1 MKQTTNADCSS
12 VRKSLTPHLR
22 GKDTCPGHA
31 ARGVLGTVL
40 LEKIKGYGFAPK
52 LTTNLDNAPIAAT
65 HTAPMRESIELRE
78 AEVKKEAF
86 MEGIKAIAVND
97 L

>member
-1 MKQTTNADCSS
+1 M
-12 VRKSLTPHLR
+12 
-22 GKDTCPGHA
+22 
-31 ARGVLGTVL
+31 LGTVL

-86 MEGIKAIAVND
+86 MQGIKVIAAND

>member
-12 VRKSLTPHLR
+12 ARKSLTPHLR